1 MTSGL
6 DLGAVVSIPDTAGH
20 GYDSEV
26 LSKLIF
32 AASAMLDSDPASA
45 KACIQRAAELLGVRR
60 TGEERCVQTGSVIRG
75 GLAPW
80 QQKQIAAHVAANIGS
95 NIQVRD
101 LARVARLSVGH
112 FFKAFRD
119 SFGEPPMAYVVRQ
132 RIRRGQSLML
142 SSRAPLSRIAAD
154 CGMCD
159 QAHFTRVFHRIVGI
173 TPSVW
178 RRQFSSGELRT
189 DVVVKRESITP
200 RPVATVQYGSRRV
213 GRISPPAL
221 VSNPCDE

>member
-142 SSRAPLSRIAAD
+142 SSRAPLSRIAVD

-200 RPVATVQYGSRRV
+200 RPVATVQT
-213 GRISPPAL
+213 I
-221 VSNPCDE
+221 DQ